1 MELIYELV
9 EGRLVYTIMCEWL
22 SNEVMILFRAYML
35 TMTYLMY
42 E

>member
-9 EGRLVYTIMCEWL
+9 EGRLVYPIMCEWL
-22 SNEVMILFRAYML
+22 SNVVMILIRAYML
-35 TMTYLMY
+35 TMPYPMY